1 LNKEHI
7 AEKIR
12 ELVGE
17 QKFKIDEPM
26 KLHTSFKVGG
36 PADILVTPTNTEE
49 LGKVIQICRTANTGY
64 NIIGNGTNLVVRDK
78 GIRGVVIKIYDNF
91 SNYVIKDDIIE
102 AEAGLLLSK
111 ISNIALENELS
122 GFEFASGIPGT
133 LGGAVT
139 MNAGAYGGEMKDVII
154 KTEYMDTN
162 GNIEVIEGEKHGFGY
177 RTSFIQKQQG
187 IVLKSTIRLIKGNR
201 TEIKSLIDDLT
212 QKRTDKQ
219 PLEMPSAGSVF
230 KRPEGHYTGK
240 LVEDCG
246 LRGYRIGD
254 AEVSTKHCGFI
265 VNTGNATADDVL
277 NLIEHIKTQVA
288 QRFGVNLQTE
298 VRIVGE
304 E

>member
-1 LNKEHI
+1 
-7 AEKIR
+7 
-12 ELVGE
+12 
-17 QKFKIDEPM
+17 
-26 KLHTSFKVGG
+26 
-36 PADILVTPTNTEE
+36 
-49 LGKVIQICRTANTGY
+49 
-64 NIIGNGTNLVVRDK
+64 
-78 GIRGVVIKIYDNF
+78 
-91 SNYVIKDDIIE
+91 VIKDDIIE